1 MAHKFKPNVGKKVGK
16 KEAEGWIDNYD
27 KKHRHDKN
35 HDTKSIFYGRD
46 ALLKLLAADGST
58 GITFFLALKPD
69 EETKKD
75 RVQLVLV
82 PTTEDGKLIWDD
94 NAAAK
99 SDASSLAAATSLKDE
114 TSGPVDNGTACPPY
128 CP

>member
-16 KEAEGWIDNYD
+16 TEAEGWIEKYD
-27 KKHRHDKN
+27 KHHRHDKN

-82 PTTEDGKLIWDD
+82 PTREDGSHIWDE
-94 NAAAK
+94 NVTAARAA
-99 SDASSLAAATSLKDE
+99 DASAASLKDD
-114 TSGPVDNGTACPPY
+114 TSGPVDSGLTCPPA
-128 CP
+128 C